1 MILALLVGL
10 VGGAGVVIALSA
22 LIPAPPSIALVLER
36 LHQLPPT
43 TLGTGGRSGPGRLVR
58 GLERFAGPRL
68 SAATRRDLRLMEMS
82 EADYLLRQ
90 VLWATGAGL
99 ASPGLAA
106 FAFALGLDPPI
117 VLSAA
122 GALALGALGAMV
134 PPVVV
139 RSGAKARRDDFTYA
153 LSGFLDLVAVEMA
166 GGRGID
172 QALESAAATGQGWAF
187 AELRRVLAQAQLRSE
202 APWDAFDRLGSEL
215 AIPQLRELGA
225 SVRLAGT
232 DGARITASI
241 GAKAKALRSHAQS
254 RMEAEAH
261 SASELMSVALM
272 VLLGGL
278 VLFVG
283 YPAAV
288 SIVSGF

>member
-1 MILALLVGL
+1 MISALLVGL
-10 VGGAGVVIALSA
+10 VGGAAVVVGLSA
-22 LIPAPPSIALVLER
+22 LVPAPPSIALVLER
-36 LHQLPPT
+36 LHQPPSG
-43 TLGTGGRSGPGRLVR
+43 TLAGSRRPGWLSR

-68 SAATRRDLRLMEMS
+68 SASTRRDLRLVGMS
-82 EADYLLRQ
+82 EADYLLRR
-90 VLWATGAGL
+90 VMWTAGAGL
-99 ASPGLAA
+99 AAPGLSAIA
-106 FAFALGLDPPI
+106 LALGLDPPVVI
-117 VLSAA
+117 SAG
-122 GALALGALGAMV
+122 GAIALGALGAMV

-166 GGRGID
+166 GGRGVD
-172 QALESAAATGQGWAF
+172 QALEAAAGTGQGWAF
-187 AELRRVLAQAQLRSE
+187 AELRRVLAQAQLRGE
-202 APWDAFDRLGSEL
+202 APWDAFDRLGAEL

-241 GAKAKALRSHAQS
+241 GAKAKSLRNHAQS

-261 SASELMSVALM
+261 AASELMSVALM

-288 SIVSGF
+288 SILSGF

>member
-10 VGGAGVVIALSA
+10 VGGAAVAVGFSA
-22 LIPAPPSIALVLER
+22 FVPARPSIALVLER
-36 LHQLPPT
+36 LHQPPPAT
-43 TLGTGGRSGPGRLVR
+43 IVEGRWGGLSRA
-58 GLERFAGPRL
+58 LEQVGGPRL
-68 SAATRRDLRLMEMS
+68 SPTIRSDLRVVGMS
-82 EADYLLRQ
+82 DPDYLLRR
-90 VLWATGAGL
+90 VLWTAGAGL
-99 ASPGLAA
+99 FAPGLAGIA
-106 FAFALGLDPPI
+106 LTLGLDPPI
-117 VLSAA
+117 AISLG
-122 GALALGALGAMV
+122 GALAFGALGAFI

-166 GGRGID
+166 GGRGVD
-172 QALESAAATGQGWAF
+172 QALESAAGTGQGWAF
-187 AELRRVLAQAQLRSE
+187 AELRRALARAQMRSE
-202 APWDAFDRLGSEL
+202 APWDAFDRLGAEL

-241 GAKAKALRSHAQS
+241 GAKAKALRAHAQS
-254 RMEAEAH
+254 RIEAEAH
-261 SASELMSVALM
+261 AASELMSVALM
-272 VLLGGL
+272 VLLAGL

-288 SIVSGF
+288 SIMSGF